1 MSVSVIYIH
10 KCSHVSKLLLLNWVF
25 SQGIKTYCQS
35 APDLYPRNMPP
46 QKVSPIWNC
55 FIVDPEDSS
64 NAKCKVPAGNRII
77 QPEPEPE
84 PEFRSG
90 LTGTGLIFR
99 KSGSGYT
106 GTGFLFKRSGSN
118 RSSGSV

>member
-1 MSVSVIYIH
+1 
-10 KCSHVSKLLLLNWVF
+10 
-25 SQGIKTYCQS
+25 
-35 APDLYPRNMPP
+35 MPP

-77 QPEPEPE
+77 RPEPEPE

-90 LTGTGLIFR
+90 FTGTGLIFR
-99 KSGSGYT
+99 KSGSGFT
-106 GTGFLFKRSGSN
+106 GTGLLFKRSGPVVPEPEQPFKN
-118 RSSGSV
+118 PVPVPFQ